1 MDNNDYKENKADDR
15 FNALTA
21 VVLILAL
28 VGGVVYWLSGMP
40 S

>member
-1 MDNNDYKENKADDR
+1 MSDNENKADDR

-21 VVLILAL
+21 VVLILAA
-28 VGGVVYWLSGMP
+28 VGGVVYWLLGMP